1 MLHHI
6 DQESRLYVIHDGNG
20 YSCLGFEYARK
31 RTEGLA
37 VWLSRSAP
45 NPDVWGME
53 EGYRTYQAFL
63 DLGREHHARTGLR
76 CPAELTPELVGLER
90 KRVEVVDRWGE
101 KRRFWVGKSTG
112 WMPCH
117 LEIATTRSSGGPA
130 VMGAPFK
137 SVRVVRAR

>member
-6 DQESRLYVIHDGNG
+6 DQERRLYVIHEGNG
-20 YSCLGFEYARK
+20 FSCIGFDSARK
-31 RTEGLA
+31 RTEALTA
-37 VWLSRSAP
+37 WLNRPAP
-45 NPDVWGME
+45 NPDLWGTE
-53 EGYRTYQAFL
+53 EGYTAYKSFL
-63 DLGREHHARTGLR
+63 DLGREHHAKTGQR

-90 KRVEVVDRWGE
+90 KRVEVVDCWGE

-117 LEIATTRSSGGPA
+117 LEIATIRSSGGTA

-137 SVRVVRAR
+137 SVMVVRTR